1 MMKVKSDSLLLK
13 NNIMKKFLYS
23 ISLSETLLLIE
34 KEDIIKKNMLT
45 KQFIELFGNMHNLHE
60 ADNSVEYLK
69 QGVQVVFYHNGF
81 SIHLDPIDKSTIF
94 NKKDVVLIQ
103 VGSYIYLFLI
113 GDLDKNR
120 IQVFNKTKINGW
132 INKKNIVGKL
142 ISIKKIIL

>member
-1 MMKVKSDSLLLK
+1 MKVKNDPFLLK

-34 KEDIIKKNMLT
+34 KENLIKKNMLT
-45 KQFIELFGNMHNLHE
+45 EQFIELFGNMHNLHE

-69 QGVQVVFYHNGF
+69 QGVQVVFYHNGW
-81 SIHLDPIDKSTIF
+81 SILLDPIDKSTIF
-94 NKKDVVLIQ
+94 NKKDVVLVQ

-120 IQVFNKTKINGW
+120 IQVFNKNKINGW
-132 INKKNIVGKL
+132 VNKKNIVGKL
-142 ISIKKIIL
+142 VSIKKIIL